1 MVLIGCALGI
11 IILIIDSILESKDSN
26 FRLHLMP
33 VSVGIYLPF
42 GLSTPILIGGIMGH
56 FILSKNK
63 TKGEPDSVLQ
73 RGILLSSGLIAGESL
88 MGILLAFIAGA
99 GIKNLNL
106 GIDSNLTSGLTLIIA
121 IITVYWI
128 YIQSKPKLLK

>member
-11 IILIIDSILESKDSN
+11 IILIIDSVLESKDSVLD
-26 FRLHLMP
+26 FTLCLLLLVFICLLDFPLH
-33 VSVGIYLPF
+33 SYRWNNA
-42 GLSTPILIGGIMGH
+42 H
-56 FILSKNK
+56 FILSENK
-63 TKGEPDSVLQ
+63 TKGEPDSILQ

-106 GIDSNLTSGLTLIIA
+106 NIDPNITSGLTFIIA
-121 IITVYWI
+121 IITIYWVYK
-128 YIQSKPKLLK
+128 QSKPKTLR

>member
-1 MVLIGCALGI
+1 
-11 IILIIDSILESKDSN
+11 
-26 FRLHLMP
+26 MP
-33 VSVGIYLPF
+33 VAVGIYLPF
-42 GLSTPILIGGIMGH
+42 GLSTPILIGGVMAH
-56 FILSKNK
+56 FILSENK
-63 TKGEPDSVLQ
+63 TKGEPDSILQ

-99 GIKNLNL
+99 GIKNLDL
-106 GIDSNLTSGLTLIIA
+106 GIDPNIASGLTLIIA

>member
-1 MVLIGCALGI
+1 MA
-11 IILIIDSILESKDSN
+11 
-26 FRLHLMP
+26 
-33 VSVGIYLPF
+33 
-42 GLSTPILIGGIMGH
+42 H

-63 TKGEPDSVLQ
+63 TKGKPDSILQ

-106 GIDSNLTSGLTLIIA
+106 DIDPSITSGLTFVIA
-121 IITVYWI
+121 IITAYWI
-128 YIQSKPKLLK
+128 YNQSKPKMIR